1 MCKRKKE
8 RKKQVDYYSVLFKSG
23 SEMLLGSLFNVNYC
37 RFERI
42 AEVVPNLDVE
52 GKLKRILARFHQ
64 ELEKVTRMYNKQC
77 ENPPQLRGLPPVAGK
92 SVNRNVYKL
101 LHFIII
107 FSFTMSILFLIQ
119 LHGPFCH

>member
-1 MCKRKKE
+1 MFFFFKKE
-8 RKKQVDYYSVLFKSG
+8 KSRLIIIPFSVKSG
-23 SEMLLGSLFNVNYC
+23 SEILLGSLFNVNYC

-101 LHFIII
+101 LYFIII
-107 FSFTMSILFLIQ
+107 FSFAMSLLFLIQ